1 MTVIQSEHEAR
12 SDLCPDLCKHVCQ
25 LGPLW
30 DTKPTHGCGKAENNR
45 DDTNVYFATSVHLTA
60 LGKVGQLHQ
69 SMVVQ
74 QTFNSS

>member
-30 DTKPTHGCGKAENNR
+30 DRKPTHACGKAETNR
-45 DDTNVYFATSVHLTA
+45 DDTNVYFAYLTA